1 MGLQHSAALKPLPPP
16 NLPENGRDFVR
27 PLRPRSAGFQELLQ
41 IVEGA
46 GPGPSRAV
54 GIGPGLESRVIDEQ
68 TRFSALI
75 LKKHL
80 DLGRRRIAF
89 ALKRKPQVLVLPNPG
104 EAEAFSAF
112 HFDARPLGNFALEGR
127 AEPFAPALHVFPSA
141 KRGVD
146 GDPKRFRRTDEI
158 AFEQPILLGDAP
170 LPFVFDGDRRAPP
183 VLLGPFINKLNRRPS
198 TLGKG
203 IFCIQVLIPLCER
216 LARSNLAGFIRN
228 GEIGRERV
236 IHRRSNPTQAQD
248 SATLRVKPEAQ
259 DPARDRKNTSPYSTS
274 ESEARH
280 AKIECEAAM
289 KQYALGLDYGTN
301 SVRALL
307 VDCHDGT
314 EIGVSVVNFPSGE
327 SGVLLDPND
336 PLLARQNPADYLTC
350 TPQAVRG
357 AIDDAQSRGLGF
369 AADQVVGIGV
379 DTTASSPLPLD
390 DRCQPLALSER
401 FQGNLAAQC
410 WLWKD
415 HTAHEEAEEISENAR
430 ALGRPYLAKCGG
442 AYSSE
447 WFWAKAL
454 KSLRTAPDVFRAART
469 WAECQDFI
477 PAWLCGIQDP
487 AEMKRGICA
496 AGHKA
501 MFHDSWGGLPD
512 EEFLAG
518 LDPALASIRPRLFQR
533 THTSDQ
539 LAGILDPGIASKM
552 GLPAGIPVAVGA
564 IDAHLGGVGAGVRPG
579 RLVKIMGTS
588 TCDIMVGDAST
599 PDILGVS
606 GIVPGSVIPGF
617 QGIEAGQ
624 AAVGDLF
631 GWFASKVTGR
641 AHHELEAESAAL
653 PAGGSGLLALDWNNG
668 SRNVL
673 LDPRVSGLFVGQTLH
688 TTAAEMYRSLL
699 EATAFGAR
707 KIIERIAEYGVK
719 IDEIVVCGGIAEKSP
734 LTMQIYADVCNR
746 PMKLSRSAQT
756 CALGA
761 AVMGSVVGR
770 AHADVPTAIDAMTRV
785 QALQYVPNPASIAAY
800 DRLYELYSDLHDAFG
815 RTERTPDLHRLM
827 KELIAIREQA
837 RAR

>member
-1 MGLQHSAALKPLPPP
+1 
-16 NLPENGRDFVR
+16 
-27 PLRPRSAGFQELLQ
+27 
-41 IVEGA
+41 
-46 GPGPSRAV
+46 
-54 GIGPGLESRVIDEQ
+54 
-68 TRFSALI
+68 
-75 LKKHL
+75 
-80 DLGRRRIAF
+80 
-89 ALKRKPQVLVLPNPG
+89 
-104 EAEAFSAF
+104 
-112 HFDARPLGNFALEGR
+112 
-127 AEPFAPALHVFPSA
+127 
-141 KRGVD
+141 
-146 GDPKRFRRTDEI
+146 
-158 AFEQPILLGDAP
+158 
-170 LPFVFDGDRRAPP
+170 
-183 VLLGPFINKLNRRPS
+183 
-198 TLGKG
+198 
-203 IFCIQVLIPLCER
+203 
-216 LARSNLAGFIRN
+216 
-228 GEIGRERV
+228 
-236 IHRRSNPTQAQD
+236 
-248 SATLRVKPEAQ
+248 
-259 DPARDRKNTSPYSTS
+259 
-274 ESEARH
+274 
-280 AKIECEAAM
+280 M
-289 KQYALGLDYGTN
+289 KQYALGLDFGTN

-307 VDCHDGT
+307 VDCLDGS
-314 EIGVSVVNFPSGE
+314 EVGVGVVNFPSGE

-336 PLLARQNPADYLTC
+336 PHLARQNPADYLTS
-350 TPQAVRG
+350 TPLAVRA
-357 AIDDAQSRGLGF
+357 AIDDAQGRDTGF

-390 DRCQPLALSER
+390 ERCQPLGLSER
-401 FQGNLAAQC
+401 FRGDLAAQC

-454 KSLRTAPDVFRAART
+454 KCLRTAPTVFRAART

-487 AEMKRGICA
+487 AQIKRGICA

-501 MFHDSWGGLPD
+501 MFHESWGGLPD

-518 LDPALASIRPRLFQR
+518 LDPALASIRPQLYQL

-539 LAGILDPGIASKM
+539 VAGTLDPSIASQM

-564 IDAHLGGVGAGVRPG
+564 IDAHLGGVGAGVKPG

-588 TCDIMVGDAST
+588 TCDIMIGDAST

-606 GIVPGSVIPGF
+606 GIVPGSVVPGF

-631 GWFASKVTGR
+631 GWFASKVSGR
-641 AHHELEAESAAL
+641 EHHELEAESTSL
-653 PAGGSGLLALDWNNG
+653 PAGGSGLLSLDWNNG

-719 IDEIVVCGGIAEKSP
+719 IEEIVVCGGIAEKSP
-734 LTMQIYADVCNR
+734 LTMQIYADVCKR
-746 PMKLSRSAQT
+746 PMKLSGSAQT

-761 AVMGSVVGR
+761 AIMGSVVGG
-770 AHADVPTAIDAMTRV
+770 AHPDVPAAIEAMTRV
-785 QALQYVPNPASIAAY
+785 QALQYVPNPASLAAY

-815 RTERTPDLHRLM
+815 RTERTPDLHGLM

-837 RAR
+837 RAG